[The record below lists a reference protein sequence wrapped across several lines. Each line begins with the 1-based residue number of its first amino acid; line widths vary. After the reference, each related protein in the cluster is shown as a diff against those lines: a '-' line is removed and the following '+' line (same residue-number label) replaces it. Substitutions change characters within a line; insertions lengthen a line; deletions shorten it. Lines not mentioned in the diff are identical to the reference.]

1 MSEGGGHEHKQ
12 HGSCAADYLLTAATA
27 TGRGQSENRNINGF
41 ILRDGNG
48 KLQFG
53 LEKGAEYNR
62 ELELSG
68 QSGILESRR
77 RYIIST
83 FALKHKIDWAI
94 VLVFTGN
101 VITMFYQKCKLK

>member
-12 HGSCAADYLLTAATA
+12 HGSCGADYLLTAATA

-77 RYIIST
+77 RYIIYLPS
-83 FALKHKIDWAI
+83 L
-94 VLVFTGN
+94 
-101 VITMFYQKCKLK
+101 

>member
-1 MSEGGGHEHKQ
+1 MHMSTRK
-12 HGSCAADYLLTAATA
+12 SPRYAASSAA
-27 TGRGQSENRNINGF
+27 TGRRQSENRNINGF

-77 RYIIST
+77 RCIIYLPS
-83 FALKHKIDWAI
+83 L
-94 VLVFTGN
+94 
-101 VITMFYQKCKLK
+101 